1 MTAVQMASG
10 KRLGILVFNDE
21 FNHIKFVVELLSTTF
36 GYHPT
41 QAHQCAEMIHNRGKY
56 VVKSLPAKDKEK
68 LEAYT
73 KLLIS
78 NGVAAKIIP
87 L

>member
-1 MTAVQMASG
+1 MGSG
-10 KRLGILVFNDE
+10 KRLGILVYNDE

-41 QAHQCAEMIHNRGKY
+41 QAHQCAEMIHIKGKY
-56 VVKSLPAKDKEK
+56 VVKSLPAKDREK
-68 LEAYT
+68 LEAYR
-73 KLLIS
+73 KLLIT
-78 NGVAAKIIP
+78 NGLVAKIIP